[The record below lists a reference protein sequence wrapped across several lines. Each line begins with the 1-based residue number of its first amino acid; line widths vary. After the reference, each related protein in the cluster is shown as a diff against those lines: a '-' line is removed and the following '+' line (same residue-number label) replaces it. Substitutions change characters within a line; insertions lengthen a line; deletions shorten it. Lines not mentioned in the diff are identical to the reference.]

1 MAIRSFLKTAAVATA
16 AGLLATV
23 ATLSL
28 STTAPTAVQADI
40 PVGLLAAPQAI
51 PGQVPSLAPML
62 KTVLPAVVNIS
73 VSAKAEVQQQ
83 NPLLNDPFFRRFF
96 DIPDGQQQAPE
107 PQETQAIGSG
117 VIVDAEKGYVITNNH
132 VVAQADKIVVR
143 LSDDRE
149 INAKLIG
156 TDPDTDLAVLQ
167 IKAPNL
173 KALTISDSD
182 RLEVGD
188 FVVAIGSP
196 FGLRQ
201 TVTSGIVS
209 GLGRQGL
216 GDGYEDFI
224 QTDASI
230 NPGNSGGALV
240 YLKGE
245 LVGINSQILSRSGGN
260 IGIGFAIPT
269 NLVKS
274 VMGQLIE
281 SGAVVRGR
289 IGIQGGQ
296 ELTPELA
303 KAFNVPGGH
312 GALIAKVTADSP
324 AAKAGMQDGDIVI
337 EANGKPIKDFAQLRY
352 VVGLLRVGDKV
363 NLKLLRDGKPR
374 DVTVTVGKNNDDRK
388 IASDDL
394 HPGLKGAT
402 FGPLAGQVAEAARAA
417 GVKGVQVLTVSPRS
431 VAAKQGLRPNDI
443 ILSVN
448 RQPVATVA
456 EFEKLASV
464 KDGQLLLH
472 VLRGNAAFFVILD
485 PN

>member
-1 MAIRSFLKTAAVATA
+1 MAIRSILKTAAVATA
-16 AGLLATV
+16 AGLLATL

-28 STTAPTAVQADI
+28 STTSPGPVRADI
-40 PVGLLAAPQAI
+40 PAGLLAAPAS
-51 PGQVPSLAPML
+51 GQLPSLAPML
-62 KTVLPAVVNIS
+62 KTVLPSVVNIA

-83 NPLLNDPFFRRFF
+83 NPLLNDPNFRRFF
-96 DIPDGQQQAPE
+96 GIPDGQQQPE
-107 PQETQAIGSG
+107 AQETQAIGSG
-117 VIVDAEKGYVITNNH
+117 VIVDAEKGYVVTNNH
-132 VVAQADKIVVR
+132 VVAQADSIKVR

-149 INAKLIG
+149 FTAKLIG

-167 IKAPNL
+167 IKGANL
-173 KALTISDSD
+173 KAVPIADSEK
-182 RLEVGD
+182 LEVGD

-230 NPGNSGGALV
+230 NPGNSGGALIN
-240 YLKGE
+240 LKGE

-269 NLVKS
+269 SLVKS
-274 VMGQLIE
+274 VMAQLIDTG
-281 SGAVVRGR
+281 SVTRGR

-303 KAFNVPGGH
+303 KAFNVPDGH
-312 GALIAKVTADSP
+312 GALIAKVTPDSP
-324 AAKAGMQDGDIVI
+324 ADKGGLKDGDIVI
-337 EANGKPIKDFAQLRY
+337 EANGKPIKDFQQLRY
-352 VVGLLRVGDKV
+352 TVGLLRVGDKV

-374 DVTVTVGKNNDDRK
+374 EATVVVGKNTDNK
-388 IASDDL
+388 VVASNDL
-394 HPGLKGAT
+394 HPALKGMT
-402 FGPLAGQVAEAARAA
+402 FGPLAGEAANAARAA
-417 GVKGVQVLTVSPRS
+417 GVKGVQILTIEPKST
-431 VAAKQGLRPNDI
+431 AAKAGLRPNDVV
-443 ILSVN
+443 LSVN
-448 RQPVATVA
+448 RRPVSTVA
-456 EFEKLASV
+456 EFEKFAAV

-472 VLRGNAAFFVILD
+472 MLRGSSAFFVILD
-485 PN
+485 TP